1 MAVELRALRPSF
13 AAEGGG
19 IDLSQPMDPGSIS
32 MVPRAVV
39 NYPLAIAWI
48 ATALVAG
55 AAFAQTREDP
65 KNYPSRPIRVIV
77 GNTAGSAQDIVSRL
91 VAQRLTDSMGQQTV
105 VDNRAGATGQ
115 IGMEITWKA
124 APDGYTLTITTS
136 AALVLNPLLTRVPYD
151 PYKDFTP
158 ISLLVDSPQLLFAT
172 TAIPA
177 KTVSELLDLARA
189 KPGQLNCA
197 SPGFGGSNHMGCEML
212 KTMGK
217 VNIVHVPY
225 KGTSPAITDVMG
237 GHAQFMF
244 NSIPAVIG
252 IIKSGKVRA
261 IGHGGTK
268 RSPALPDVPTIAET
282 LPGFQVGTWYALAGP
297 AGLPP
302 AIVARLNAEVKKMF
316 GDPQFAQKIVD
327 LGQDPAPT
335 TPAELTAH
343 MRNEADR
350 WTKVIKEAGLK
361 PER

>member
-1 MAVELRALRPSF
+1 MISRFVLNHPS
-13 AAEGGG
+13 
-19 IDLSQPMDPGSIS
+19 
-32 MVPRAVV
+32 
-39 NYPLAIAWI
+39 AIAWM

-55 AAFAQTREDP
+55 AAFAQTKEDP

-77 GNTAGSAQDIVSRL
+77 GNTAGAAQDIVARL
-91 VAQRLTDSMGQQTV
+91 FAQRLAEGLGQNTV
-105 VDNRAGATGQ
+105 VDNRPGASGQ
-115 IGMEITWKA
+115 IGMEITAKSV
-124 APDGYTLTITTS
+124 PDGYTIIVTTQS
-136 AALVLNPLLTRVPYD
+136 ALVLNPLLTKVPYD
-151 PYKDFTP
+151 PHKDFTP
-158 ISLLVDSPQLLFAT
+158 ISLLVDSPQLLFGT
-172 TAIPA
+172 MAIPA
-177 KTVSELLDLARA
+177 KSVSELLDLARA

-261 IGHGGTK
+261 LGHGGTK

-282 LPGFQVGTWYALAGP
+282 LPGFQVGTWYAVSGP
-297 AGLPP
+297 AGLPAP
-302 AIVARLNAEVKKMF
+302 IVTRLSAEVKKMF
-316 GDPQFAQKIVD
+316 GDPQFAQKIVE
-327 LGQDPAPT
+327 LGQDPMPS

-343 MRNEADR
+343 MHKETAR
-350 WTKVIKEAGLK
+350 WAKVIKEAGLK

>member
-1 MAVELRALRPSF
+1 
-13 AAEGGG
+13 
-19 IDLSQPMDPGSIS
+19 
-32 MVPRAVV
+32 MVTRAVV
-39 NYPLAIAWI
+39 NYPLAIACV
-48 ATALVAG
+48 ATALVTG
-55 AAFAQTREDP
+55 AAFAQTKEDP
-65 KNYPSRPIRVIV
+65 KNYPSRPIRVVV
-77 GNTAGSAQDIVSRL
+77 GNTAGAAQDIVARL
-91 VAQRLTDSMGQQTV
+91 VAQRLADGLGQNTV
-105 VDNRAGATGQ
+105 VDNRPGATGQ
-115 IGMEITWKA
+115 IGMEITSKSP
-124 APDGYTLTITTS
+124 PDGYTLIVTTS
-136 AALVLNPLLTRVPYD
+136 AALVLNPLLTKVPYD

-158 ISLLVDSPQLLFAT
+158 ISLLVDSPQLLFGT
-172 TAIPA
+172 MAIPA

-225 KGTSPAITDVMG
+225 KGTSPAITDVVG

-261 IGHGGTK
+261 LGHGGTK

-282 LPGFQVGTWYALAGP
+282 LPGFQVGTWYALAAP
-297 AGLPP
+297 AGLPG

-316 GDPQFAQKIVD
+316 ADPPFAQKIVE
-327 LGQDPAPT
+327 LGQDPAAS

-343 MRNEADR
+343 MRNETAR
-350 WTKVIKEAGLK
+350 WAKVIKEAGLK

>member
-1 MAVELRALRPSF
+1 
-13 AAEGGG
+13 
-19 IDLSQPMDPGSIS
+19 

-48 ATALVAG
+48 ATALAAG

-77 GNTAGSAQDIVSRL
+77 GNTAGAAQDIVARL
-91 VAQRLTDSMGQQTV
+91 VAQRLAEGLGQNTV
-105 VDNRAGATGQ
+105 VDNRPGATGQ

-124 APDGYTLTITTS
+124 VPDGYTLTVTTS
-136 AALVLNPLLTRVPYD
+136 AALVLNPLLTKVPYD

-158 ISLLVDSPQLLFAT
+158 ISLLVDSPQLLFGT

-225 KGTSPAITDVMG
+225 KGTSPAITDVLG

-252 IIKSGKVRA
+252 LIKSGKVRA

-268 RSPALPDVPTIAET
+268 RSPALPEVPTIAET

-316 GDPQFAQKIVD
+316 DDPQFAQKIVE

-335 TPAELTAH
+335 TPAGLTAH
-343 MRNEADR
+343 MRNETAR
-350 WTKVIKEAGLK
+350 WAKVIKEAGLK

>member
-1 MAVELRALRPSF
+1 M
-13 AAEGGG
+13 
-19 IDLSQPMDPGSIS
+19 
-32 MVPRAVV
+32 
-39 NYPLAIAWI
+39 
-48 ATALVAG
+48 
-55 AAFAQTREDP
+55 
-65 KNYPSRPIRVIV
+65 
-77 GNTAGSAQDIVSRL
+77 GNTAGAAQDIVSRL
-91 VAQRLTDSMGQQTV
+91 IAQRLTDSMGQQTV
-105 VDNRAGATGQ
+105 VDNRPGATGQ
-115 IGMEITWKA
+115 IGMEITSKSV
-124 APDGYTLTITTS
+124 PDGYTLIITTS

-158 ISLLVDSPQLLFAT
+158 ISLLVDSPQLLFGT
-172 TAIPA
+172 MAIPA

-244 NSIPAVIG
+244 NSIPAVLG
-252 IIKSGKVRA
+252 LIKSGKLRA

-297 AGLPP
+297 AGLPAANRRAAQRGGEKDVRRP
-302 AIVARLNAEVKKMF
+302 AVRAEDRRA
-316 GDPQFAQKIVD
+316 GTGP
-327 LGQDPAPT
+327 GSEHRAPS
-335 TPAELTAH
+335 
-343 MRNEADR
+343 
-350 WTKVIKEAGLK
+350 
-361 PER
+361 

>member
-1 MAVELRALRPSF
+1 M
-13 AAEGGG
+13 
-19 IDLSQPMDPGSIS
+19 
-32 MVPRAVV
+32 
-39 NYPLAIAWI
+39 
-48 ATALVAG
+48 
-55 AAFAQTREDP
+55 
-65 KNYPSRPIRVIV
+65 
-77 GNTAGSAQDIVSRL
+77 GNTAGAAQDIVARL
-91 VAQRLTDSMGQQTV
+91 VAQRLAESLGQQTV
-105 VDNRAGATGQ
+105 VDNRPGATGQ
-115 IGMEITWKA
+115 IGMEITSKA
-124 APDGYTLTITTS
+124 MPDGYTLIVTTS

-172 TAIPA
+172 MAIPA
-177 KTVSELLDLARA
+177 TTVSELLDLARA

-225 KGTSPAITDVMG
+225 KGTSPAITDVLG

-252 IIKSGKVRA
+252 LIKSGKVRA

-297 AGLPP
+297 AGLPAP
-302 AIVARLNAEVKKMF
+302 IVARLNAEVKKMF
-316 GDPQFAQKIVD
+316 ADPQFAQKIVE

-343 MRNEADR
+343 MRNETAR
-350 WTKVIKEAGLK
+350 WAKVIKEAGLK

>member
-1 MAVELRALRPSF
+1 
-13 AAEGGG
+13 
-19 IDLSQPMDPGSIS
+19 

-39 NYPLAIAWI
+39 NYLSAIAWI

-55 AAFAQTREDP
+55 AAFAQTKADP
-65 KNYPSRPIRVIV
+65 TNYPSRPIRIIV
-77 GNTAGSAQDIVSRL
+77 GNTAGAAQDIVSRL
-91 VAQRLTDSMGQQTV
+91 IAQRLTDSLGQQMV
-105 VDNRAGATGQ
+105 VDNRPGATGQ
-115 IGMEITWKA
+115 IGMELASKA
-124 APDGYTLTITTS
+124 VPDGYTLIVTTS

-151 PYKDFTP
+151 PHKDFTP
-158 ISLLVDSPQLLFAT
+158 ISLLVDSPQLLFGT

-225 KGTSPAITDVMG
+225 KGTSPAITDVVG
-237 GHAQFMF
+237 GQVQFMF
-244 NSIPAVIG
+244 NSIPAVLG
-252 IIKSGKVRA
+252 LIKSGKLRA
-261 IGHGGTK
+261 LGHGGTK
-268 RSPALPDVPTIAET
+268 RSPVLPDVPTIAET

-302 AIVARLNAEVKKMF
+302 AIVARLNAEVKKMMT
-316 GDPQFAQKIVD
+316 DPQFAQKIAE
-327 LGQDPAPT
+327 LGQDPAPS

-343 MRNEADR
+343 MRKETVR
-350 WTKVIKEAGLK
+350 WSQVIKEAGLK